1 MQLAPSQWLVPHRTD
16 TCDSEADGTWT
27 RPWKGT
33 LDTMLLCWNISLL
46 FSSKWSTGSS
56 FIWFKA
62 TIFPVLFIILK
73 HKVVSPL
80 GRGIHCCG
88 GIILWSINVHPLYSM
103 LLCDPL
109 VLGSHNN
116 VVFVDSLENVQTE
129 SKNSPLRSKAYVFYV
144 QNLANKGTQGPKV
157 LDDSLGVLLLLSLV
171 PCPGCEVT
179 RKGERRKGWEG
190 DRKWANGVGSGV

>member
-1 MQLAPSQWLVPHRTD
+1 
-16 TCDSEADGTWT
+16 
-27 RPWKGT
+27 
-33 LDTMLLCWNISLL
+33 
-46 FSSKWSTGSS
+46 
-56 FIWFKA
+56 
-62 TIFPVLFIILK
+62 
-73 HKVVSPL
+73 
-80 GRGIHCCG
+80 
-88 GIILWSINVHPLYSM
+88 M

-171 PCPGCEVT
+171 PCPECEVT

-190 DRKWANGVGSGV
+190 DRK